1 MLGVWLQRA
10 RLCARFIC
18 VACILGVV
26 AGAGAADAGSVA
38 EVTAAHESPGVRS
51 ELANISERNGPFVG
65 PATPS
70 GAKWTLPKGARQIQA
85 DTTADSDT
93 YALPNGHDLTRVFAG
108 PVNYLSAEGQWQP
121 LATKTPSNSSAEP
134 NLAASPMFEGEERP
148 LGSKPE
154 AACTLASAEPTKS
167 SCGPS
172 LGAGY
177 TTSTKATKRS
187 LLEFTVPYD
196 SESLTILNA
205 RLELDVTNS
214 TTTTGVAMGLYR
226 VTTPWT
232 TSATWDTSN
241 GTTAWK
247 AAGGDYE
254 NNNEAA
260 INPSVGT
267 KTGWT
272 YWNPT
277 EMLQRWYNGA
287 GAPSGQSDADLGFL
301 LKDVS
306 EGSTN
311 NMITFAD
318 SEYENEPSL
327 SYESVPRGVGDGSQ
341 YTVLSTQLTPTS
353 TLGVNVASGNLSLQD
368 TDLSI
373 AGRGLSFASERIF
386 NSLNAGPYGYGLAW
400 SDSNS
405 SYVHV
410 YEDGNVSYT
419 DGSGATY
426 PFLKSESKFTTP
438 ADIRAT
444 MCTAGSPAPCP
455 TTLPTGVKYQLI
467 YSQSQT
473 RINFGHESEEGFIYP
488 TEVED
493 KNKNALTASYT
504 SGIDEP
510 TMWTDTEGRKIEYS
524 ETNPSEGYTKIT
536 DVSGGRSASFKY
548 EGIEGFDE
556 LVKSTDADGHNTTY
570 GYGPEVE
577 ANYVAKITDP
587 DGHITLMEYEYEGR
601 VTKITRVTNTEKD
614 TGPTAIFTY
623 YEPGKTPEFAKKTGL
638 CGTTLKGTIVKDP
651 DWTAV
656 GAHETLYCSNSL
668 DEVEKTFDAAGNE
681 TKAKYN
687 PLGGLTSTT
696 AASPG
701 SGESGGVETL
711 GYDSSN
717 ENLMCIIQ
725 GSAEGESCPTKSPS
739 SKGVVTSFN
748 YKDEVN
754 PFSATQVES
763 PEGSSTFVCYTHGKQ
778 KESEG
783 PACPAAGTTEP
794 TGSLQNESDQLA
806 LEKEV
811 KTAKE
816 KELTFTYDEH
826 GEVKTSTEADGHAT
840 EYLYDEKGN
849 LKEIKPPAP
858 LVVTKITVD
867 ADSRPH
873 IITNGANHI
882 ETITYD
888 ADDRITEIAYT
899 GTGTAKTVKFE
910 YDGDGN
916 LTKREDSTGTTKYSV
931 DALNRVTKEE
941 LPGSLSNSYEY
952 DAASN
957 MTKFTDGGGGT
968 SYKYN
973 GLNELESMTEP
984 GESKAT
990 TFGYDN
996 DHRLDRVTYPSGAIE
1011 NYKLEATTGRPETI
1025 TAEKITGTT
1034 VPTLTYT
1041 YKQGEDDTSLI
1052 QTLTESTGNT
1062 TTYSYDKLERL
1073 IEATTKG
1080 STIKAHYAYKLDGA
1094 GNRTSQQVSTTA
1106 ETGGTTTYDTL
1117 NGANELECRQTIS
1130 GTCTVADE
1138 LSAYTYDGAG
1148 EETAITPESETG
1160 GGTLAYNAA
1169 SELSSLTPSGGSALA
1184 LSYGGTGQ
1192 DDLTTVG
1199 SATTLQNSLLGLTR
1213 EVSSTGT
1220 SYYARTPNGLLIDE
1234 RTPSGH
1240 YNPLYDSQGDVIALV
1255 SSTGKVERTF
1265 HYGPYGENIKSE
1277 GTQTIPYPFGYKGGY
1292 RMPAGSKGQGNVAN
1306 SLVHFG
1312 ERYYDPT
1319 TGRWTQQDPTSHLG
1333 STTQGNSFSFAAD
1346 DPINQSDPSGLSV
1359 GDYVKECAKGALT
1372 GGASEESVE
1381 GAVKGCVV
1389 GDLAQGAKELGCETC
1404 ANVIKLADT
1413 AEDIDDLADEGGEGV
1428 EEVFE

>member
-1 MLGVWLQRA
+1 MLEVWSRRA

-18 VACILGVV
+18 VACLFGVV
-26 AGAGAADAGSVA
+26 GASGADAGSVA
-38 EVTAAHESPGVRS
+38 EVTAAHESAAVRG
-51 ELANISERNGPFVG
+51 ELANISERKGPFVG

-121 LATKTPSNSSAEP
+121 LATGELSDSSAEP
-134 NLAASPMFEGEERP
+134 DLAASPMFEGEERP

-154 AACTLASAEPTKS
+154 ATCTLASAEPTKS
-167 SCGPS
+167 SCAGS

-177 TTSTKATKRS
+177 TTATKATKRS
-187 LLEFTVPYD
+187 LIKFTLPYD

-205 RLELDVTNS
+205 RLELDVTAS

-232 TSATWDTSN
+232 TGATWNTSN

-247 AAGGDYE
+247 AAGGDFAS
-254 NNNEAA
+254 NNEAA

-287 GAPSGQSDADLGFL
+287 GAPSEQSDPDLGFL

-311 NMITFAD
+311 NMVTFAD

-341 YTVLSTQLTPTS
+341 YTILSTQLTPTS
-353 TLGVNVASGNLSLQD
+353 TLGVNVASGNLSLHD

-373 AGRGLSFASERIF
+373 AGRGLSFTSERIF
-386 NSLNAGPYGYGLAW
+386 NSLSAGPYGYGLAW

-405 SYVHV
+405 PYVHA

-419 DGSGATY
+419 DGSGASY
-426 PFLKSESKFTTP
+426 AFLKSGSSFITP
-438 ADIRAT
+438 ADIRAS
-444 MCTAGSPAPCP
+444 MCAAGSPAPCP
-455 TTLPTGVKYQLI
+455 GTLPSGVKYQLI

-473 RINFGHESEEGFIYP
+473 RINFGHESEEGFVYP
-488 TEVED
+488 TGVED
-493 KNKNALTASYT
+493 KSKNTLIASYT
-504 SGIDEP
+504 GGIDEP
-510 TMWTDTEGRKIEYS
+510 TMWTDSEGRKIEYS

-536 DVSGGRSASFKY
+536 DESGARSVSFKY

-556 LVKSTDADGHNTTY
+556 LVKSTDADGHSTTY

-577 ANYVAKITDP
+577 ANYVAKITDA

-601 VTKITRVTNTEKD
+601 VTKIVRVTNTEKD
-614 TGPTAIFTY
+614 TGPTSVFTY

-651 DWTAV
+651 DWTAA
-656 GAHETLYCSNSL
+656 GGHETLYCSNSL

-687 PLGGLTSTT
+687 PLGSLTSTT

-701 SGESGGVETL
+701 SGESGAVESL
-711 GYDSSN
+711 GYDTTHD
-717 ENLMCIIQ
+717 NLMCIVE
-725 GSAEGESCPTKSPS
+725 GSSEASCPTTKSPS
-739 SKGVVTSFN
+739 SKGAVTSFN
-748 YKDEVN
+748 YKDTKN
-754 PFSATQVES
+754 PFSETQIEN
-763 PEGSSTFVCYTHGKQ
+763 PEGNSTFSCYDHGEQ

-794 TGSLQNESDQLA
+794 AGSLQNESDQLA
-806 LEKEV
+806 LETEV
-811 KTAKE
+811 KTASE
-816 KELTFTYDEH
+816 KELKFTYDEH
-826 GEVKTSTEADGHAT
+826 GEIKTSTDADGHST

-849 LKEIKPPAP
+849 LKEIKPPVP
-858 LVVTKITVD
+858 LAATKITVD

-873 IITNGANHI
+873 IVTDGAGHI
-882 ETITYD
+882 ETIAYD

-910 YDGDGN
+910 YDGNGN
-916 LTKREDSTGTTKYSV
+916 AIKREDSTGTTKYTV
-931 DALNRVTKEE
+931 DTLNRVTKEE

-957 MTKFTDGGGGT
+957 MTKFTDGGGST

-973 GLNELESMTEP
+973 SLNELESMTEP
-984 GESKAT
+984 GESKAA

-996 DHRLDRVTYPSGAIE
+996 DHRLNKITYPSGAIE
-1011 NYKLEATTGRPETI
+1011 SYKLEPITGRPETI
-1025 TAEKITGTT
+1025 TAEKVTGTT
-1034 VPTLTYT
+1034 VPKLSYT
-1041 YKQGEDDTSLI
+1041 YKQGEDYTGLI
-1052 QTLTESTGNT
+1052 QSLTESTGNT
-1062 TTYSYDKLERL
+1062 TTFLYDKLERL

-1080 STIKAHYAYKLDGA
+1080 TTIKAHYAYKLDGA

-1106 ETGGTTTYDTL
+1106 ETGGTTSYDTL
-1117 NGANELECRQTIS
+1117 NGANELECRQSIS
-1130 GTCTVADE
+1130 GTCNAADE
-1138 LSAYTYDGAG
+1138 LSAYAYDGGG
-1148 EETAITPESETG
+1148 EETAITPKSEVG
-1160 GGTLAYNAA
+1160 GATFAYNAA
-1169 SELSSLTPSGGSALA
+1169 SETSSLTPSGGSALA
-1184 LSYGGTGQ
+1184 LSYRGTGQ
-1192 DDLTTVG
+1192 NDLSAIG

-1213 EVSSTGT
+1213 EVSSAGT

-1292 RMPAGSKGQGNVAN
+1292 RMPAGNTGQGNVAN
-1306 SLVHFG
+1306 SLLHFG
-1312 ERYYDPT
+1312 QRYYDPT
-1319 TGRWTQQDPTSHLG
+1319 TGRWTQQDPEDRLG
-1333 STTQGNSFSFAAD
+1333 SPTQGDRFLFAGS
-1346 DPINQSDPSGLSV
+1346 DPINESDPRGLFSAEKVAESCLEGGAKSALVSGGDAGDTAV
-1359 GDYVKECAKGALT
+1359 GCAAGGAAQFAKEEGCEECAEAI
-1372 GGASEESVE
+1372 E
-1381 GAVKGCVV
+1381 VV
-1389 GDLAQGAKELGCETC
+1389 GD
-1404 ANVIKLADT
+1404 VSD
-1413 AEDIDDLADEGGEGV
+1413 AEDLLE
-1428 EEVFE
+1428 

>member
-1 MLGVWLQRA
+1 MLGVWSRRA
-10 RLCARFIC
+10 HLCARFIC
-18 VACILGVV
+18 VACVFGAVG
-26 AGAGAADAGSVA
+26 GAGVADAGSVA
-38 EVTAAHESPGVRS
+38 EVTAAHESPAVRS
-51 ELANISERNGPFVG
+51 ELANVSERKGPFVG

-121 LATKTPSNSSAEP
+121 LTTREPSDSSAAP
-134 NLAASPMFEGEERP
+134 DLAASPMFEGEERP

-167 SCGPS
+167 SCAGS

-187 LLEFTVPYD
+187 LIKFTMPYN

-205 RLELDVTNS
+205 RLELDVTSS

-232 TSATWDTSN
+232 TGATWDTSN

-247 AAGGDYE
+247 AAGGDFAS
-254 NNNEAA
+254 NDEAA

-287 GAPSGQSDADLGFL
+287 GAPPEQSDADLGFL

-306 EGSTN
+306 EGATN
-311 NMITFAD
+311 NMLTFAD

-341 YTVLSTQLTPTS
+341 YTILSTQLTPTS
-353 TLGVNVASGNLSLQD
+353 TLGVNVASGNLSLHD

-373 AGRGLSFASERIF
+373 AGRGLGFTSERIF
-386 NSLNAGPYGYGLAW
+386 NSLSAGPYGYGLAW

-405 SYVHV
+405 PYVHV
-410 YEDGNVSYT
+410 YEDGNISYT

-426 PFLKSESKFTTP
+426 PFLKSGSSFITP

-444 MCTAGSPAPCP
+444 MCAAGSPAPCP
-455 TTLPTGVKYQLI
+455 TTLPSGVKYQLI

-473 RINFGHESEEGFIYP
+473 RINFGHESEEDFIYP
-488 TEVED
+488 TGVED
-493 KNKNALTASYT
+493 KNKNTLTASYT
-504 SGIDEP
+504 GGIDEP
-510 TMWTDTEGRKIEYS
+510 TMWTDAEGRKIEYS

-536 DVSGGRSASFKY
+536 DVSGGRSVSFKY

-556 LVKSTDADGHNTTY
+556 LVKSTDADGHSTTY

-577 ANYVAKITDP
+577 ANYVAKITDS
-587 DGHITLMEYEYEGR
+587 DGHITLMEYEDEGR

-614 TGPTAIFTY
+614 TGPAATFTY

-638 CGTTLKGTIVKDP
+638 CGTTLKGTIVKDA
-651 DWTAV
+651 DWTAT

-668 DEVEKTFDAAGNE
+668 DEVEKTFDADGNE

-711 GYDSSN
+711 GYDASN

-725 GSAEGESCPTKSPS
+725 GSTEESCPTKSPS

-754 PFSATQVES
+754 PFSTTQVES
-763 PEGSSTFVCYTHGKQ
+763 PEGTSTFACYTHGKQ

-794 TGSLQNESDQLA
+794 TGSLQNESDQLT

-826 GEVKTSTEADGHAT
+826 GEVKTSTEADGHTT

-849 LKEIKPPAP
+849 LKEIKPPVP
-858 LVVTKITVD
+858 LVATKITVD

-888 ADDRITEIAYT
+888 ADDRITEIADT

-916 LTKREDSTGTTKYSV
+916 LVKREDSTGITKYTV

-952 DAASN
+952 DAESN
-957 MTKFTDGGGGT
+957 MAKFTDGGGST

-996 DHRLDRVTYPSGAIE
+996 DHRLDKVTYPSGAIE

-1034 VPTLTYT
+1034 VPKLTYT
-1041 YKQGEDDTSLI
+1041 YKQGEDDTSLV
-1052 QTLTESTGNT
+1052 QTFAESTGNT
-1062 TTYSYDKLERL
+1062 TTYAYDKLERL

-1080 STIKAHYAYKLDGA
+1080 STIKSHYLYKLDGA

-1106 ETGGTTTYDTL
+1106 ETGGATTYDTL
-1117 NGANELECRQTIS
+1117 NAANELECRQSIS
-1130 GTCTVADE
+1130 GACNAADE
-1138 LSAYTYDGAG
+1138 LSAYGYDGGG
-1148 EETAITPESETG
+1148 EETAITPKSETG
-1160 GGTLAYNAA
+1160 GATFAYNAA
-1169 SELSSLTPSGGSALA
+1169 SETSSLTPSGGSALA

-1192 DDLTTVG
+1192 DDLTAIG

-1213 EVSSTGT
+1213 EVSSAGT

-1292 RMPAGSKGQGNVAN
+1292 RMPTGNVGQGNVAN
-1306 SLVHFG
+1306 SLLHFG

-1319 TGRWTQQDPTSHLG
+1319 TGRWTQEDPEDRITSA
-1333 STTQGNSFSFAAD
+1333 TQGDRYLFAGD
-1346 DPINQSDPSGLSV
+1346 DPINLSDPRGLFSV
-1359 GDYVKECAKGALT
+1359 ENAAEECVK
-1372 GGASEESVE
+1372 GGAQSALVSGGDPEEAASGCAF
-1381 GAVKGCVV
+1381 GAAA
-1389 GDLAQGAKELGCETC
+1389 DIAKEEGCEEC
-1404 ANVIKLADT
+1404 GEVI
-1413 AEDIDDLADEGGEGV
+1413 
-1428 EEVFE
+1428 EVAGDVSDAGSLLE